1 MASGNL
7 RAIAALVTA
16 DVIDDGASLDDALAA
31 RRGALSPAN
40 HALLQE
46 IAYGS
51 VRWYL
56 LLEAWLAQLVRKPFK
71 PHDRMLHFL
80 LISAL
85 YQLEW
90 MRTPDHVVV
99 DETVKAT
106 ANLGRP
112 WARSVVNGVLRNFL
126 RRQEA
131 IQAAV
136 TDPAARH
143 AFPKWLYRRIETT
156 WPRQYPAILE
166 ASNGRPP
173 MTLRVNLSRV
183 SREEY
188 LTQLA
193 AAGIAAAPTVDSAAG
208 AVLKRPRP
216 VTEIPGFAEGLVSVQ
231 DESAQLAAPA
241 LDLAPGMRV
250 LDACAAPGGK
260 ACHLLETEPA
270 LDELVAV
277 DLPARVD
284 AIEEN
289 LQRLGLEAQV
299 ITADSTRPETWWD
312 GRPFQRILLDAPCT
326 GSGVIRRHP
335 DIRHRRRDTD
345 VEKFAAQQLALLKAL
360 WPLLAHGGKLLYIT
374 CSILAEENEAVARA
388 FTGNTP
394 GAQHLDL
401 AATYGVTREYG
412 RQRLPGEHHGD
423 GFYFCLMEKA

>member
-7 RAIAALVTA
+7 RAIAALVTV
-16 DVIDDGASLDDALAA
+16 DVIDAGASLDDALAA
-31 RRGALSPAN
+31 RRGALGPAD

-71 PHDRMLHFL
+71 SHDRMLHFL

-90 MRTPDHVVV
+90 MRTPDHAVV

-106 ANLGRP
+106 AKLGRP
-112 WARSVVNGVLRNFL
+112 WARGVVNGVLRNFL
-126 RRQEA
+126 RRREA
-131 IQAAV
+131 IQSAV
-136 TDPAARH
+136 TDPATLH
-143 AFPKWLYRRIETT
+143 AFPTWLYRRIEDA
-156 WPRQYPAILE
+156 WPRQCLAILE

-173 MTLRVNLSRV
+173 MTLRANLSRG
-183 SREEY
+183 SRQAC
-188 LTQLA
+188 LDRLA
-193 AAGIAAAPTVDSAAG
+193 DAGIAATPSLDSAAG
-208 AVLKRPRP
+208 VVLERPRP

-241 LDLAPGMRV
+241 LDLAPDMRV

-260 ACHLLETEPA
+260 TCHLLETEPA
-270 LDELVAV
+270 LAELVAV

-284 AIEEN
+284 AIGEN
-289 LQRLGLEAQV
+289 LQRLGLAATV
-299 ITADSTRPETWWD
+299 IAADFTRSRNWWD
-312 GRPFQRILLDAPCT
+312 DRPFQRILLDAPCT

-335 DIRHRRRDTD
+335 DIRHRRRDGD
-345 VEKFAAQQLALLKAL
+345 VEKFAAQQLALLDAS

-374 CSILAEENEAVARA
+374 CSILPEENEAVARA
-388 FTGNTP
+388 FIGNTP
-394 GAQHLDL
+394 DARHIDL
-401 AATYGVTREYG
+401 ATAYGVAGEHG